1 MEDNNVRLIQ
11 AAVRGDLQEI
21 IDICEAGVSRT
32 SIALEAAIIGGHT
45 DVANYLISKGAKCKR
60 TK

>member
-1 MEDNNVRLIQ
+1 MRLIQ